1 MQPKTTHGLK
11 RLKNATRYSCQG
23 LKAAFKNEPAF
34 REEILLAALMI
45 PVAILLAEN
54 QWQRI
59 LLIATV
65 VLVLIAELFNSAIEA
80 VVDRIGT
87 EQHEMAG
94 LAKDLGSASVMVTM
108 LLTGY
113 VWLDILFF

>member
-45 PVAILLAEN
+45 PVAILLGEN

>member
-59 LLIATV
+59 LLIATI